1 MGAGDPPFG
10 ACPHGFR
17 RPAREARP
25 GLLPC
30 ALSSLSASSANT
42 AEQGEAAMTMML
54 DTHDAA
60 FASCGAE
67 AKVRSSSCGVS
78 RHASRR
84 QPLACQ
90 WHLNGDGLL
99 TCTWT
104 PVPPAPISTCEERP
118 GLATGDRREPSR
130 SRGRLHP
137 TMQSVAIAALM
148 AATLFG
154 LLICFTSEVGDFL

>member
-1 MGAGDPPFG
+1 
-10 ACPHGFR
+10 
-17 RPAREARP
+17 
-25 GLLPC
+25 
-30 ALSSLSASSANT
+30 
-42 AEQGEAAMTMML
+42 MTMML

-60 FASCGAE
+60 FASCGTE

-104 PVPPAPISTCEERP
+104 PVPPAPISTREAWS
-118 GLATGDRREPSR
+118 GLAAGDRRWPSR
-130 SRGRLHP
+130 SPSRLHP
-137 TMQSVAIAALM
+137 TMQSIAIAALM

-154 LLICFTSEVGDFL
+154 LFICFTSEVGEFL

>member
-1 MGAGDPPFG
+1 LEL
-10 ACPHGFR
+10 FR
-17 RPAREARP
+17 SRFTTFVAAS
-25 GLLPC
+25 
-30 ALSSLSASSANT
+30 SSLFCVDPLRVFDGRTEIHMRIAVHKV
-42 AEQGEAAMTMML
+42 

-84 QPLACQ
+84 QPLVCQ
-90 WHLNGDGLL
+90 WHLNGDGSL

-104 PVPPAPISTCEERP
+104 PVPPAPISTRQTWS
-118 GLATGDRREPSR
+118 GLAPGNRREPSR
-130 SRGRLHP
+130 SRSRLHP
-137 TMQSVAIAALM
+137 TMQSIAIAALI

-154 LLICFTSEVGDFL
+154 LFICFTREVGDFL